1 MKGRS
6 THSVLSL
13 SPKIFFYYREK
24 SEGSSG
30 LCFKKTAFGHT
41 SMSLNFSLDTIYAA
55 LMDFLIQYELFVR
68 AGNFIC

>member
-24 SEGSSG
+24 SEEAQV
-30 LCFKKTAFGHT
+30 C
-41 SMSLNFSLDTIYAA
+41 A
-55 LMDFLIQYELFVR
+55 LRKLHLGILQ
-68 AGNFIC
+68 